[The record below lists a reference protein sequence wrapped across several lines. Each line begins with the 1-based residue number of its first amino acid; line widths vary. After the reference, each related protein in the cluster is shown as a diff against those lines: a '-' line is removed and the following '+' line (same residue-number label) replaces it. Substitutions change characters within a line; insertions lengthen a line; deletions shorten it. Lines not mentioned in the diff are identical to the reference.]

1 MRRQVGISKGV
12 MKALRRYISFLD
24 RSDGSLH
31 QKALRSGF
39 WVSLSSIVVIGLSF
53 LRSVLLARILT
64 PDVFGMIAISS
75 MVTRGIEI
83 FTETGFGAA
92 LVHRQERFEDARDTA
107 FTLWV
112 LRGAVLS
119 IIAFLVAPW
128 VADFYDEQ
136 ILRSVI
142 AVAGISF
149 MLTGFHNVNMIA
161 LQKELDFKRLAYL
174 EQIAAVLNTIAAVV
188 LAYVLRDIWALVY
201 SQLLSSVI
209 SVSLSYIVVPGRPRF
224 RFDVGIAKELLRYG
238 KYMTG
243 LAIVVFLS
251 NQLDNAMI
259 GKILGMEPLG
269 YYTVAY
275 TLANIPS
282 TNVSK
287 IIARVYFPMFSKLQ
301 ADPAKLR
308 VEYGRAIYL
317 VTSIVVPVSAAIVV
331 LAHEIIAVLYG
342 IKWAAAA
349 VPLQILVVFGCIQ
362 ALWMLNGYLY
372 NAIGKPHLDFYMNA
386 IRFVLVASLLYPLT
400 VSYGLVGSSLAIT
413 LPMATQFIAGLYLS
427 REVIGTPIWTTLR
440 QLVAVT
446 AQAVVLA
453 IVLIGAKAV
462 IPADSIPA
470 LVLLFLLG
478 ASVCVVFHLREIRV
492 ELFSSKSSFF
502 SMREAP

>member
-1 MRRQVGISKGV
+1 M
-12 MKALRRYISFLD
+12 YISFLD

-64 PDVFGMIAISS
+64 PDVFGLMAICS

-92 LVHRQERFEDARDTA
+92 LVHRQARFEDARDTA

-119 IIAFLVAPW
+119 IIAFLVAPS

-136 ILRSVI
+136 ILGAVV
-142 AVAGISF
+142 AVAGMSF

-174 EQIAAVLNTIAAVV
+174 EQIAAVFNTIAAVV
-188 LAYVLRDIWALVY
+188 LAYALKSIWALVY

-209 SVSLSYIVVPGRPRF
+209 SVTLSYLVVPGRPRF
-224 RFDVGIAKELLRYG
+224 RFDAGIAKELLCYG

-259 GKILGMEPLG
+259 GKLLGMESLG

-282 TNVSK
+282 TNLSK

-301 ADPAKLR
+301 ADPEQLR
-308 VEYGRAIYL
+308 VEYSRGIYL
-317 VTSIVVPVSAAIVV
+317 VTSLVVPISVAIVV

-342 IKWAAAA
+342 NKWATAA
-349 VPLQILVVFGCIQ
+349 VPLQVLAVFGCLQ

-372 NAIGKPHLDFYMNA
+372 NAIGKPYLDFYMNA
-386 IRFVLVASLLYPLT
+386 LRFVLVSGLLYPLT

-427 REVIGTPIWTTLR
+427 WKVIGAPIWTTLR
-440 QLVAVT
+440 QLIAAT
-446 AQAVVLA
+446 AQGAVLA
-453 IVLIGAKAV
+453 ILLIGAKSLIA
-462 IPADSIPA
+462 ADSFPVLI
-470 LVLLFLLG
+470 LLFLLG
-478 ASVCVVFHLREIRV
+478 ASVCVVFHLREIRIQ
-492 ELFSSKSSFF
+492 LSSSKSSFF